1 MVTDS
6 KLIAD
11 RINTILTE
19 RDMTANRLAT
29 LSGLRQSSI
38 STVMNQVTA
47 SPKMETVVKIA
58 HGLGMSVTELL
69 DFPPY
74 NQRPDGSSA
83 AKQRSKW
90 EELGNALT
98 PEEQERVRRILMGN
112 DKGELK

>member
-1 MVTDS
+1 MNHHDLFITRLEKELEQRNMTMNGLAKISGVTQS
-6 KLIAD
+6 
-11 RINTILTE
+11 
-19 RDMTANRLAT
+19 T
-29 LSGLRQSSI
+29 LSNMVNRPNAVPRLDTMYSI
-38 STVMNQVTA
+38 AN
-47 SPKMETVVKIA
+47 
-58 HGLGMSVTELL
+58 GLGMTFTEFF

-98 PEEQERVRRILMGN
+98 PEERERVRRILMGN